1 MFAGGL
7 ARIHGLEVHR
17 SSRDDSGAKEVSTV
31 KEVGRGSD
39 PSSRTVIDE
48 AVGVLIGW
56 RGCSEREA
64 FDEIARAVRNTGVGI
79 GSLAR
84 ALVELATGA
93 EESAPHRAEVLRL
106 WGDVMPTRVSL
117 N

>member
-1 MFAGGL
+1 VQHV
-7 ARIHGLEVHR
+7 R
-17 SSRDDSGAKEVSTV
+17 
-31 KEVGRGSD
+31 GRG

-64 FDEIARAVRNTGVGI
+64 FDEIVRAVRDTGIGI

-93 EESAPHRAEVLRL
+93 EESAQYRAEVVRQ
-106 WGDVMPTRVSL
+106 WGDVMPTRIRLV
-117 N
+117 

>member
-1 MFAGGL
+1 MIRGREEA
-7 ARIHGLEVHR
+7 
-17 SSRDDSGAKEVSTV
+17 STV

-79 GSLAR
+79 GSLSR

-106 WGDVMPTRVSL
+106 WGDVMPTRVSS

>member
-1 MFAGGL
+1 MIRG
-7 ARIHGLEVHR
+7 RE
-17 SSRDDSGAKEVSTV
+17 EVSTV
-31 KEVGRGSD
+31 KEVGRGGD

-64 FDEIARAVRNTGVGI
+64 FDEIARGVRNTGVGI

-84 ALVELATGA
+84 ALVELATGG
-93 EESAPHRAEVLRL
+93 EESVPHRAEVLRL
-106 WGDVMPTRVSL
+106 WGDVMPTRISS

>member
-1 MFAGGL
+1 
-7 ARIHGLEVHR
+7 
-17 SSRDDSGAKEVSTV
+17 VSTV
-31 KEVGRGSD
+31 REVGRGGD
-39 PSSRTVIDE
+39 PSSRTVIDV
-48 AVGVLIGW
+48 AIGVLISW

-79 GSLAR
+79 GGLAR
-84 ALVELATGA
+84 ALVELATGV
-93 EESAPHRAEVLRL
+93 EESAPHRTEVLRV

>member
-1 MFAGGL
+1 MIRGRA
-7 ARIHGLEVHR
+7 
-17 SSRDDSGAKEVSTV
+17 EVSTV
-31 KEVGRGSD
+31 RVVGRGGD
-39 PSSRTVIDE
+39 PSSRIVIDL

-64 FDEIARAVRNTGVGI
+64 FDEIARAVLNTGVGI
-79 GSLAR
+79 GSLTR

-93 EESAPHRAEVLRL
+93 EESAPHRAEALRL
-106 WGDVMPTRVSL
+106 WGDVMPTRISS